1 MAKKTKNTTVK
12 KETVPAKTESAPSAK
27 EGGIKTNKIVLF
39 SGLGLII
46 LAVVTLF
53 VIYGRV
59 RVVDNAMENSIAA
72 GSTCWLNKMASPD
85 YSDIVAYIHPETDSV
100 VASARDKNYYQMCR
114 RWGASWVSK
123 AEVVEQDIK
132 HRPTF
137 VSRCTALPGDII
149 EIRDNHVIVNKKETA
164 PLTTNKNLYYVVSD
178 GIINPAVLDSLGLTH
193 SDIDGETDYAEDF
206 INLYRQSTKTYSAVK
221 IYSLTSE
228 AAKKLSK
235 LSVIKKID
243 RVCLPKK
250 HFEPTVF
257 PYTKEDAWN
266 ESNFG
271 PLIIPQENK
280 VIKFSNVQVAK
291 YYRRAIEAYEG
302 NKMDIKGNK
311 VFINGKES
319 NSYRFTQNY
328 YFVLNDNRASKNDSR
343 FFGLLPEKY
352 IVGVVY

>member
-1 MAKKTKNTTVK
+1 MAKKTKNTTEK
-12 KETVPAKTESAPSAK
+12 KSEKSAFKS
-27 EGGIKTNKIVLF
+27 E
-39 SGLGLII
+39 SGLNKSTKII
-46 LAVVTLF
+46 IICAGVMILLALSMFIVF
-53 VIYGRV
+53 GRV
-59 RVVDNAMENSIAA
+59 RVVDNAMENTIAA
-72 GSTCWLNKMASPD
+72 GSTCWLNKIATPN
-85 YSDIVAYIHPETDSV
+85 YSDMVAYIHPETDSI

-114 RWGASWVSK
+114 RWGESWVSK
-123 AEVVEQDIK
+123 AEIVEQDIK

-164 PLTTNKNLYYVVSD
+164 PLKTNKNLYYVVSD
-178 GIINPAVLDSLGLTH
+178 GIINPAVFDSLGLTH
-193 SDIDGETDYAEDF
+193 TDLEGETDYAEEF
-206 INLYRQSTKTYSAVK
+206 INIYRQNTKTYSAVK
-221 IYSLTSE
+221 IYTLTSE
-228 AAKKLSK
+228 AAQKLSK

-250 HFEPTVF
+250 HFEATVF

-271 PLIIPQENK
+271 PLIVPQENK
-280 VIKFSNVQVAK
+280 VIKFSNVQIAK

-311 VFINGKES
+311 VYINGKEA